1 MENKST
7 RSIVEKYGFRFT
19 KSLGQ
24 NFLTDLR
31 VVDDII
37 AGAEITK
44 DDSVIEIGPG
54 VGTLTRK
61 LLEHAGKVTAIELD
75 EELIPI
81 LTEELKEF
89 DNFTLIHGDAVKL
102 DLKAIAEGKRVKF
115 VANLPY
121 YVTTPII
128 AGILSSGMD
137 FDSLTIMVQK
147 EVAERMAA
155 VPGTKD
161 YGSLT
166 ILVRYYC
173 DIKVVRNVP
182 PSAFIPRPKIDS
194 TVIRLN
200 KLEKPRAEVEDEK
213 LFFNIVRHSF
223 NMRRKTL
230 VNGLKSMGLSRE
242 TIDEAMAECGID
254 SKLRGETL
262 SVEKFAELSN
272 AIGKRR

>member
-1 MENKST
+1 MENRST

-37 AGAEITK
+37 AGAEITR

-81 LTEELKEF
+81 LTEELKEY

-102 DLKAIAEGKRVKF
+102 DLKEIAEGKRVKF

-200 KLEKPRAEVEDEK
+200 KLEKAKE
-213 LFFNIVRHSF
+213 
-223 NMRRKTL
+223 RR
-230 VNGLKSMGLSRE
+230 
-242 TIDEAMAECGID
+242 
-254 SKLRGETL
+254 LRTRSCSSTSSGTL
-262 SVEKFAELSN
+262 ST
-272 AIGKRR
+272 

>member
-1 MENKST
+1 MENRST

-81 LTEELKEF
+81 LSEELKEY

-102 DLKAIAEGKRVKF
+102 DLKEIAEGKKVKF

-254 SKLRGETL
+254 SKVRGETL

-272 AIGKRR
+272 SIGKRR

>member
-1 MENKST
+1 MENRST

-81 LTEELKEF
+81 LTEELKEY

-102 DLKAIAEGKRVKF
+102 DLKEIAEGKRVKF

-254 SKLRGETL
+254 SKVRGETL
-262 SVEKFAELSN
+262 SVEEFAELSN
-272 AIGKRR
+272 SIGKRR

>member
-44 DDSVIEIGPG
+44 EDSVIEIGPG

-89 DNFTLIHGDAVKL
+89 DNLTLVHGDAVKL
-102 DLKAIAEGKRVKF
+102 DLKAIADGNRVKF

-128 AGILSSGMD
+128 AGILNSGMD
-137 FDSLTIMVQK
+137 FESLTIMVQK

-173 DIKVVRNVP
+173 DTKVVRNVP

-194 TVIRLN
+194 TVIRLI
-200 KLEKPRAEVEDEK
+200 KLDKARAEVDDEK

-230 VNGLKSMGLSRE
+230 VNGLKSMGLSKE
-242 TIDEAMAECGID
+242 TIDEAMAECGIG
-254 SKLRGETL
+254 SNVRGETL
-262 SVEKFAELSN
+262 SVEEFARLSN

>member
-1 MENKST
+1 MENRST

-81 LTEELKEF
+81 LTEELKEY

-102 DLKAIAEGKRVKF
+102 DLKEIAEGKKVKF

-254 SKLRGETL
+254 SKVRGETL

-272 AIGKRR
+272 SIGKRR

>member
-1 MENKST
+1 MENRST

-37 AGAEITK
+37 AGAEITR

-81 LTEELKEF
+81 LTEELKEY

-102 DLKAIAEGKRVKF
+102 DLKEIAEGKRVKF

-182 PSAFIPRPKIDS
+182 PSAFIPRPKIES

-242 TIDEAMAECGID
+242 TIDESMAECGID
-254 SKLRGETL
+254 SKVRGETL
-262 SVEKFAELSN
+262 SVEKFAQLSN
-272 AIGKRR
+272 SIGKRR

>member
-1 MENKST
+1 MENRST

-54 VGTLTRK
+54 VGTLTRQ

-81 LTEELKEF
+81 LTEELKAY

-102 DLKAIAEGKRVKF
+102 DLKAIADGVRVKF

-155 VPGTKD
+155 IPGTKD

-200 KLEKPRAEVEDEK
+200 KLDKPRAEVEDEK

-254 SKLRGETL
+254 SKVRGETL

>member
-1 MENKST
+1 MENRST

-54 VGTLTRK
+54 VGTLTRQ

-81 LTEELKEF
+81 LTEELKEY
-89 DNFTLIHGDAVKL
+89 DNFTLVHGDAVKL
-102 DLKAIAEGKRVKF
+102 DLKAIADGARVKF

-128 AGILSSGMD
+128 AGILYSGMD

-194 TVIRLN
+194 TVIRLI
-200 KLEKPRAEVEDEK
+200 KLDKPRAEVEDEK

-254 SKLRGETL
+254 SKVRGETL
-262 SVEKFAELSN
+262 SVEKFASLSN

>member
-44 DDSVIEIGPG
+44 ADSVIEIGPG

-75 EELIPI
+75 EDLIPI

-89 DNFTLIHGDAVKL
+89 DNLTLVHGDAVKL
-102 DLKAIAEGKRVKF
+102 DLKAIADGERVKF

-128 AGILSSGMD
+128 AGILNSGMD
-137 FDSLTIMVQK
+137 FESLTIMVQK

-173 DIKVVRNVP
+173 DTKVVKNVP

-194 TVIRLN
+194 TVIRLI
-200 KLEKPRAEVEDEK
+200 KLDKPRAEVDDEK

-230 VNGLKSMGLSRE
+230 VNGLKSMGLTKE
-242 TIDEAMAECGID
+242 TIDESMAECGIG
-254 SKLRGETL
+254 SNVRGETL
-262 SVEKFAELSN
+262 SVEEFARLSN

>member
-1 MENKST
+1 M
-7 RSIVEKYGFRFT
+7 
-19 KSLGQ
+19 
-24 NFLTDLR
+24 
-31 VVDDII
+31 
-37 AGAEITK
+37 
-44 DDSVIEIGPG
+44 
-54 VGTLTRK
+54 
-61 LLEHAGKVTAIELD
+61 
-75 EELIPI
+75 
-81 LTEELKEF
+81 
-89 DNFTLIHGDAVKL
+89 KL